1 MPRDERTTMDDLV
14 RDYLLPQRTR
24 KAKNSHWR
32 QRVLILGV
40 TVAGLGALGLA
51 LVLGT
56 ALTLYQTT
64 TAAHPALH
72 EQLSLRSTGITTVYA
87 RHGEPLGSLTNP
99 NSAIASPVELKEIS
113 PNIIEATVSTED
125 NSFWEHHGFDIRG
138 LARGAWTTYVTGESV
153 SGGSTITQQ
162 LVKTVYF
169 TTDCHE
175 VDGIIQ
181 CWAPRTIDR
190 KVDELLLSLDVEREY
205 SKEQIL
211 QWYLNSIS
219 YGGRYVGVDAA
230 ARGYFQKAAS
240 EVTLAEAALLAGIP
254 SAPTQYYPR
263 TNCVTDAETGSC
275 VVDELG
281 RTTLAGDAKLRQEH
295 VIDLMVKRGRIS
307 EAEAEHAKAE
317 SVGIYSD
324 RNDNRAAAFIDDQV
338 QPRLV
343 RMCQAGLIPMLPGAT
358 DCLES
363 VHSAGYKVT
372 TTLDWEL
379 NTLALALV
387 NQYVGSGQDAGC
399 DCHNGSVVTI
409 EPTTGQVIVY
419 VPNRDETWVS
429 DPRVAGSIDQAV
441 EIHQPGS
448 SFKPAVYLAW
458 MDALNK
464 TPMSSLWDTNPMPLI
479 DKPEKPE
486 DQITITNPGRGT
498 ASQGLITA
506 RAALGGSQNIGAFR
520 AAQEAGIDNVIA
532 IAKALGITT
541 LHQGFD
547 PTVRYHPAVIYGPA
561 IATGGA
567 NVRLIDMAYMNATIA
582 NMGVMVGVPTLA
594 TTLDPAEALSVSTSE
609 GAALE
614 RALKQRQAFQLGHLR
629 LPGTRTVDPV
639 VVLRVEAADGSV
651 LYEHGADLQRVET
664 VNPGSVWLLHS
675 IMSDCTA
682 RFLIWQCGSSNSDT
696 LLDVFANGVKVPGGV
711 KTGTQQTATSAD
723 DTLETWVTGYS
734 RYAATAVW
742 IGNADKTPVRDGP
755 SAGYASARTA
765 LFLYKT
771 WMSTYHEVLRGL
783 GVYETPADFS
793 ELQPANV
800 KLAQFQSAATERG
813 MPGGCYTRVNGW
825 QRTDVDYRGGDCLGT
840 YCFELPE
847 FKKDLALKLAI
858 ARGIPGCGVPQRP
871 LEPTETTE
879 ASPTPG
885 AEVTPQPAQP
895 GQPGNPS
902 DGSNGRGNGSGGNAN
917 DNGRGNDDRDDN
929 DDDD

>member
-1 MPRDERTTMDDLV
+1 MDDLV
-14 RDYLLPQRTR
+14 RDYFLLQRPR
-24 KAKNSHWR
+24 RARNSHWR
-32 QRVLILGV
+32 QRLLILGA
-40 TVAGLGALGLA
+40 TVAGVGALGMA

-64 TAAHPALH
+64 TAAHPPLH

-87 RHGEPLGSLTNP
+87 RHGEALGVLTNP
-99 NSAIASPVELKEIS
+99 NSAIADPVELHAIS
-113 PNIIEATVSTED
+113 PNLIEATVSTED
-125 NSFWEHHGFDIRG
+125 DRFWGHQGFDIRG
-138 LARGAWTTYVTGESV
+138 LARGAWTTYVSGGGTT
-153 SGGSTITQQ
+153 GGSTITQQ

-175 VDGIIQ
+175 VDGFIH

-190 KVDELLLSLDVEREY
+190 KVDELLLAIDVEREY

-211 QWYLNSIS
+211 QWYFNSIS
-219 YGGRYVGVDAA
+219 YGGRYVGVEAA
-230 ARGYFQKAAS
+230 SRGYFRKSAS

-254 SAPTQYYPR
+254 AAPTQYYPR
-263 TNCVTDAETGSC
+263 TNCVTSVDTDAC
-275 VVDELG
+275 VVDDLG
-281 RTTLAGDAKLRQEH
+281 RTTLAGEAKLRQEY
-295 VIDLMVKRGRIS
+295 VLNLMVRHGRIS
-307 EAEAEHAKAE
+307 EQVAEAAKAE
-317 SVGIYSD
+317 TVFVYSD
-324 RNDNRAAAFIDDQV
+324 RNDNRASAFIDDQV

-343 RMCQAGLIPMLPGAT
+343 RMCEAGLIPMIPGAA

-372 TTLDWEL
+372 TSLDWEL
-379 NTLALALV
+379 NKHALALV
-387 NQYVGSGQDAGC
+387 NQFVGSGQDAGC

-409 EPTTGQVIVY
+409 EPATGQVIVY
-419 VPNRDETWVS
+419 IPNRDETWES
-429 DPRVAGSIDQAV
+429 DPRVAGKIDQAV

-458 MDALNK
+458 MDSLNK

-486 DQITITNPGRGT
+486 DQITIKNPGREDV
-498 ASQGLITA
+498 SQGLITA
-506 RAALGGSQNIGAFR
+506 RAALGGSQNIAAFR

-532 IAKALGITT
+532 MAKALGITT

-547 PTVRYHPAVIYGPA
+547 PTFRHHPDVIYGSA

-594 TTLDPAEALSVSTSE
+594 ATLEPTEAVSVSTSE

-629 LPGTRTVDPV
+629 LPGTRQVDPV
-639 VVLRVEAADGSV
+639 VVLRVQAADGSV
-651 LYEHGADLQRVET
+651 LYEHGADLQRIET

-675 IMSDCTA
+675 IMSDCSA
-682 RFLIWQCGSSNSDT
+682 RFLIWQCGSSNADA

-711 KTGTQQTATSAD
+711 KTGTQQTPTSAD

-742 IGNADKTPVRDGP
+742 IGNSDKSPVKDGP

-765 LFLYKT
+765 LFLYKS
-771 WMSTYHEVLRGL
+771 WMSTYHEVLRTV
-783 GVYETPADFS
+783 GVYDAPADFS

-800 KLAQFQSAATERG
+800 KLDKFQSAATERG
-813 MPGGCYTRVNGW
+813 MSGGCFTRVNGW
-825 QRTDVDYRGGDCLGT
+825 QRTDIDYRGGDCLGKH
-840 YCFELPE
+840 CIELPE
-847 FKKDLALKLAI
+847 FKKDLAMKLAYS
-858 ARGIPGCGVPQRP
+858 RGIPGCGVPQRP
-871 LEPTETTE
+871 PPPTATPE

-885 AEVTPQPAQP
+885 ADVTPQPNQP
-895 GQPGNPS
+895 SQPGNQP
-902 DGSNGRGNGSGGNAN
+902 GGNNGNGN
-917 DNGRGNDDRDDN
+917 DNGRGNDGRGNDN
-929 DDDD
+929 GRGNSDGGGNSDGDDDDD